1 MSMKRFVIIGNG
13 PAANHAAKALREN
26 SSESRIT
33 IFSKDPFRS
42 YRAHLLP
49 DFIAGLIKE
58 EDLYNSSYAHYNEM
72 DINLRLGQRV
82 VSVDFSKRNVILDH
96 KEVVPFDGL
105 IVATGGKP
113 RLPEQFQ
120 LFQDIMLT
128 LKTPLDAR
136 MWVEKL
142 SNVDSVLIIGGDLT
156 SLSLT
161 KALLKLHKRVK
172 FILNDDA
179 FWPVP
184 LNEEIY
190 RAVTGRLEQRGV
202 EIVHCRRIR
211 RITQLEEN
219 LLEVETDREIL
230 ETGVLGAFFGLVP
243 DVGFLARTG
252 LDIDRGILVDEFL
265 KTRFANVYAAGDCAQ
280 VYHPALRDYW
290 VSIGHENATALGRIA
305 ALNLAGSHFEV
316 QVKPESILEVGGVK
330 INTSWWTEF

>member
-1 MSMKRFVIIGNG
+1 MSVKRFVIIGNG
-13 PAANHAAKALREN
+13 PAANHAAEALREK
-26 SSESRIT
+26 SAESRIT

-49 DFIAGLIKE
+49 DFIAGLITE
-58 EDLYNSSYAHYNEM
+58 EDLYSRSYAHYNEM
-72 DINLRLGQRV
+72 GVTLRLGQRV
-82 VSVDFSKRNVILDH
+82 VSVDFPKRNVILDH

-105 IVATGGKP
+105 IIATGGKP
-113 RLPEQFQ
+113 RIPEQFQ

-136 MWVEKL
+136 MWVQKL
-142 SNVDSVLIIGGDLT
+142 RNVESVLIIGGDLT
-156 SLSLT
+156 SMSLT
-161 KALLKLHKRVK
+161 RALLRLGKRVK
-172 FILNDDA
+172 FILNEDA

-190 RAVTGRLEQRGV
+190 QAVTGTLEQRGV

-211 RITQLEEN
+211 RITQLEEH

-230 ETGVLGAFFGLVP
+230 EIGALGAFFGLVP
-243 DVGFLARTG
+243 DVGFLARSG

-305 ALNLAGSHFEV
+305 ALNLAGSHLEAKV
-316 QVKPESILEVGGVK
+316 EAENILEVGGVRV
-330 INTSWWTEF
+330 NTSWWTEF